1 MLTAKDIM
9 TRDVITIHYSA
20 SLRESSRLLAENKIT
35 GLPVVDDDKK
45 LVGMISMRDLIREE
59 ARSLGANAEYHD
71 VYELFS
77 SALNMEEAEGAPV
90 RRQWVEEIMSRKLYT
105 ASESTPARE
114 LCAIMQKYKFHRVPI
129 LQDKVVI
136 GLVTATDM
144 IRAIAE
150 GNKI

>member
-1 MLTAKDIM
+1 MLTAKNIM

-20 SLRESSRLLAENKIT
+20 SLRECSHLLAENKIT

-45 LVGMISMRDLIREE
+45 LVGMISMRDLIGEE
-59 ARSLGANAEYHD
+59 ARALGASAEYHD

-77 SALNMEEAEGAPV
+77 SAMNVEEAEGASV

-114 LCAIMQKYKFHRVPI
+114 LCAIMQKYKVHRVPI
-129 LQDKVVI
+129 LRDQVVI